1 MKIRITPE
9 RRMIDNG
16 TRREVGVRIALTMEG
31 TTKDDPEAIAPP
43 GQRAPTTQKDRRGNP
58 SVVLRKIFGN
68 SPQKIGGG
76 LYATKTKTR

>member
-31 TTKDDPEAIAPP
+31 TTIADKEELDRIWNELEKDDSVKALLALMGKMAGWSDSPP
-43 GQRAPTTQKDRRGNP
+43 G
-58 SVVLRKIFGN
+58 
-68 SPQKIGGG
+68 
-76 LYATKTKTR
+76 